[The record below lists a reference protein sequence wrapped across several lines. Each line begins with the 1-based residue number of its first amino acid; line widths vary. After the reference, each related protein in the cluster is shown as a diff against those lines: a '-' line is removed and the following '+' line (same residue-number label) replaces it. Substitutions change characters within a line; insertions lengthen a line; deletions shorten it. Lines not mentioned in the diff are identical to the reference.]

1 MKLWK
6 KVYLLT
12 LIVITIC
19 VNIGFGG
26 IIYFTYEQML
36 ESEKNRCISEF
47 ELLRQ
52 GMSSDIAQMEQSIQL
67 NQTYFE
73 RYIKAY
79 DSYYDESIQVIG
91 VVKDMVVGEM
101 ENNYRLPREN
111 GLVVSEEGATVIY
124 VSQILD
130 QKHSEYRIILRRDLI
145 EFDSMWEVLYPL
157 YIGGGII
164 LSLSI
169 SLVLAFVVRM
179 MLKPLEKLESAAKL
193 MQEENWSTRVEIR
206 GNDEITRL
214 GIQFNAMADSV
225 EENINVLEQ
234 QSVQKQQLIN
244 NLAHEMNTPITS
256 IRGFTDYMRITE
268 ISKEEQEECL
278 GFIANES
285 KRLKEI
291 SATLLQMAQLGEND
305 NSSIKNV
312 FSMKNMCERLN
323 DLYSKSFADKKI
335 EFNMHCEVEKMQ
347 GNEVLIESL
356 LRNLITNAYRAIFDK
371 EDGHIDV
378 NITYESSSIKIEVS
392 DNGCGIDETHLVQ
405 IFEPFYRVDKERSRE
420 NGGSGL
426 GLAFCKKIVELHRG
440 EIKVETKVNE
450 GTKFTVFFTESF
462 YEE

>member
-1 MKLWK
+1 LI
-6 KVYLLT
+6 T

-26 IIYFTYEQML
+26 IVYFTYEQML
-36 ESEKNRCISEF
+36 ENEKNRCISEF
-47 ELLRQ
+47 EILRQ
-52 GMSSDIAQMEQSIQL
+52 GMSSDVAQMEQSIQL
-67 NQTYFE
+67 NHTYFE

-79 DSYYDESIQVIG
+79 DSYYDDNIHIIG
-91 VVKDMVVGEM
+91 IVNNLVVGDIVSDCV
-101 ENNYRLPREN
+101 LPKKN
-111 GLVVSEEGATVIY
+111 GLVVDEEQHTVIY

-130 QKHSEYRIILRRDLI
+130 QKHSEYRVMMRRDLT
-145 EFDSMWEVLYPL
+145 EFDSMWDVLYPL

-225 EENINVLEQ
+225 EENINKLEQ
-234 QSVQKQQLIN
+234 QSIQKQQLIN

-256 IRGFTDYMRITE
+256 IRGFSEYMIMTE
-268 ISKEEQEECL
+268 ISREEKEECL
-278 GFIANES
+278 GFISNES

-305 NSSIKNV
+305 NSSIKNI

-323 DLYSKSFADKKI
+323 NLYSKSFEDKKI
-335 EFNMHCEVEKMQ
+335 EFNMHCEVEEMQ

-378 NITYESSSIKIEVS
+378 NITYESPSIKIEVS

-426 GLAFCKKIVELHRG
+426 GLAFCKKIVELHKG
-440 EIKVETKVNE
+440 EIKVESKVDE
-450 GTKFTVFFTESF
+450 GTIFTIIFGENF
-462 YEE
+462 YEK

>member
-6 KVYLLT
+6 KVYLIT

-26 IIYFTYEQML
+26 IVYFTYEQML
-36 ESEKNRCISEF
+36 ENEKNRCVSEF
-47 ELLRQ
+47 EILRQ
-52 GMSSDIAQMEQSIQL
+52 GMSSDVAQMEQSIQL
-67 NQTYFE
+67 NHTYFE

-91 VVKDMVVGEM
+91 VVNDMVVGAIES
-101 ENNYRLPREN
+101 NYVLPQEN

-157 YIGGGII
+157 YIGGGIV
-164 LSLSI
+164 LSLGM

-179 MLKPLEKLESAAKL
+179 MLKPLDKLETAAKQ
-193 MQEENWSTRVEIR
+193 MQEANWSTRVEVTS
-206 GNDEITRL
+206 NDELAQL
-214 GIQFNAMADSV
+214 GNQFNAMADAV
-225 EENINVLEQ
+225 EENIYQLEL
-234 QSVQKQQLIN
+234 QSIQKQELIN

-256 IRGFTDYMRITE
+256 IRGFAEYMLITE

-278 GFIANES
+278 GFISSES
-285 KRLKEI
+285 NRLKNI
-291 SATLLQMAQLGEND
+291 SDTLLQMAQLQEND
-305 NSSIKNV
+305 ASLMESTFSIN
-312 FSMKNMCERLN
+312 NLCERLKN
-323 DLYSKSFADKKI
+323 LYSKSFSDKNVS
-335 EFNMHCEVEKMQ
+335 FHLRCDVEKMY

-356 LRNLITNAYRAIFDK
+356 LRNLITNAYRAIQDK
-371 EDGHIDV
+371 EAGCIGVKVFGDSTK
-378 NITYESSSIKIEVS
+378 ITIVVE
-392 DNGCGIDETHLVQ
+392 DNGCGIDEIHLKQ
-405 IFEPFYRVDKERSRE
+405 IFEPFYRVDKERSRA

-440 EIKVETKVNE
+440 EIIVESKLNE
-450 GTKFTVFFTESF
+450 GTKFTVNFTI
-462 YEE
+462 